1 MIKNITPDL
10 HLISTV
16 NRIDNTRVVTRICCK
31 FQTKFLSGICRRSI
45 AEYITAGR
53 VFAKS
58 VQTFCIVLFSKFSI
72 NVKTYILKG
81 RTDRDHILVI
91 IIWKCSSNDHR
102 LFCWN
107 FITSRNRNVLFCAIG
122 FLPCKST
129 IVDDGMSRLVKKLFI
144 RPKI

>member
-1 MIKNITPDL
+1 MIENITPDL

-58 VQTFCIVLFSKFSI
+58 VQTFCVIFLSKFSI
-72 NVKTYILKG
+72 NVKTYILKR

-107 FITSRNRNVLFCAIG
+107 FITSRNRNVCFVPSD
-122 FLPCKST
+122 FFH
-129 IVDDGMSRLVKKLFI
+129 VKVPL
-144 RPKI
+144 